1 MSEAMPYGGLT
12 KKQYGALRAA
22 NRQCG
27 LSYRSACNRGIELV
41 RELQDLGLVR
51 LVDTGRSKGQFKFVT
66 TDYGKAIANAKGGSD
81 ECAL

>member
-1 MSEAMPYGGLT
+1 MIKAMPYGNLT

-27 LSYRSACNRGIELV
+27 LSYRSACNRGIDLV

-51 LVDTGRSKGQFKFVT
+51 LVDTGRDKGQFKFVAT
-66 TDYGKAIANAKGGSD
+66 NYRKAIANAKVGSD
-81 ECAL
+81 E